1 MVFVSIGLRMKVEVE
16 ALNNVEP
23 LGAYTR
29 HRTIP
34 LIKKIQRDEGIR
46 YRIVTAPAVSGQSIN
61 NGYSRTLVDLAS
73 HLGLPLCDECRNY
86 PKKGGFSKRSN
97 TKDSFDDRIR
107 SCVVDDLTGFL
118 ATAPDV
124 NARKTS
130 PVMFSNMIP
139 DIEYA
144 KAALD
149 SQFHVKYDFETQKH
163 QPFNIEVGSAIYMLS
178 ITVNVDDIGRLFDGT
193 YVNDVDKRIE
203 LAFKGLIALFE
214 GLNFGAKKA
223 RYLPLYEVLGGVAAV
238 SHPIPFMVSKPKLY
252 YNNKSYVE
260 DTVAR
265 AERFVNALKFYSSDN
280 SSDKSIE
287 SITVVYFD
295 NEGVLKTDV
304 SSETVEVRRADSFR
318 ELVGEVLEAVKNLRG
333 PSKSEQTKMQ
343 SK

>member
-29 HRTIP
+29 HRTVP
-34 LIKKIQRDEGIR
+34 LIKRVQRDGGIR
-46 YRIVTAPAVSGQSIN
+46 YRIVTVPAISGQSIN
-61 NGYSRTLVDLAS
+61 NGYSRTLVDLAIV
-73 HLGLPLCDECRNY
+73 LGLPVCDECRDY
-86 PKKGGFSKRSN
+86 PKRSGFSKRSKTN
-97 TKDSFDDRIR
+97 DDFDKRIQT
-107 SCVVDDLTGFL
+107 CVVDDLTGFL
-118 ATAPDV
+118 APNINV
-124 NARKTS
+124 RKTS
-130 PVMFSNMIP
+130 PVMFSNMVP

-149 SQFHVKYDFETQKH
+149 SQFHVRYDFVTREH
-163 QPFNIEVGSAIYMLS
+163 HPFNIEAGSAVYMLS
-178 ITVNVDDIGRLFDGT
+178 IAVNVDDIGRLSNGT

-238 SHPIPFMVSKPKLY
+238 SHPIPFMVSKPMLY

-304 SSETVEVRRADSFR
+304 SSETVEVRRADSFT
-318 ELVGEVLEAVKNLRG
+318 ELVGEVLKAVKNLRG